1 MYVAVYLQVISGTV
15 RKLPSALT
23 SKCMFCWSS
32 CLYSAGSSSVWYP
45 CPMRSAFRTSTACE
59 GNAHYEKGWQM
70 YSDTRVFFD
79 VWHFKKICWAVVVFF
94 FCNILQY
101 LQYDL
106 VLGRE
111 MHFTDR
117 ISSQN
122 HSKSDCY
129 TIFHLYNRKQM
140 AKHHVSLRSKFCV
153 VGVFCWIHHCKCW
166 AKEESYTSFTTL
178 AWPTSPAC
186 TVLCTSLLTASCQKQ
201 NSVNSQLEHCLFFC
215 RLGKKQHVVSK
226 YSTAA
231 SVVCIALCLFY

>member
-1 MYVAVYLQVISGTV
+1 MHVLLEQLFVQRRIFKRVVSMSNA
-15 RKLPSALT
+15 
-23 SKCMFCWSS
+23 FCFQNFHSLRRECTLWEG
-32 CLYSAGSSSVWYP
+32 LANV
-45 CPMRSAFRTSTACE
+45 FR
-59 GNAHYEKGWQM
+59 YKGVLWCVTFWKM
-70 YSDTRVFFD
+70 S
-79 VWHFKKICWAVVVFF
+79 WAVVVCF